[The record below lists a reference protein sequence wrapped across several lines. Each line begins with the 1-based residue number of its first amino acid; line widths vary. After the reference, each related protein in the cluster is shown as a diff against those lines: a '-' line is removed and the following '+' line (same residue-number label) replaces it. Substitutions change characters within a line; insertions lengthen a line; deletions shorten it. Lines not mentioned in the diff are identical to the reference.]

1 MTKKKENKKSDKRE
15 CRCDE
20 KNPFVSIV
28 ASLGGIYLAV
38 VAVVL
43 IFAEGSADI
52 LESIAWAFV
61 ALGFFGMLFAYK
73 ATKK

>member
-1 MTKKKENKKSDKRE
+1 MTKKENKKPNRQE
-15 CRCDE
+15 CKCEE
-20 KNPFVSIV
+20 KNPFVSIA

-43 IFAEGSADI
+43 IFAAESAEI
-52 LESIAWAFV
+52 LESTAWAFV